1 MHMNRRTF
9 LAKASQKKSRSR
21 KSILPADLKQ
31 IEVVN
36 KFANKVLP
44 QVARTTAG
52 LEPYTGTWGFDQAS
66 HLLRRT
72 MFGIKKSDVQS
83 MLSFSMNQVV
93 AQLLAD
99 IPLPLP
105 PVNTNTLDIDV
116 PIGQTWV
123 NSPKTDSNGYNPNS
137 SRIQSMKSWWIGLM
151 LNQGI
156 SLREKMTLF
165 WHNHFVSETNIVSD
179 ARFSYKQNNLFRQ
192 YAFGNFKNLTKAVTI
207 DGAMLRYLNGNTNTR
222 TNPNENYARELQE
235 LFTIGKGPE
244 IAPGN
249 YTNYTEADVQAA
261 AKILTGWRDDG
272 TAITSYFTSS
282 LHDTSNKQFSA
293 DYGNTIIAGQIGTA
307 GANEIDDF
315 LTMIFAQQE
324 TAKFICRKLYRYF
337 VYYVIDTTTEAN
349 VIVPLANILRSNN
362 YEIKPVL
369 DTLFKSAHFYDPV
382 NIGCIIKNPIEDC
395 VGLCRQF
402 SIPFPDSTNVA
413 TQYANWNYIRTQA
426 ANMQMDIGDPPNV
439 AGWPAYYQIPQYY
452 ELWINSD
459 TLPRR
464 NQLSDTLINSGH
476 TTSGFKLI
484 IDPIAFVNQVSNPA
498 DPNII
503 IAEFVQILFPI
514 AITANQTA
522 FLKETLIP
530 GLPDYEWA
538 IEWNSYLLDPTNQT
552 KLTAVKTKL
561 QALIGFMMDMA
572 EYQLQ

>member
-9 LAKASQKKSRSR
+9 LARTSQKKSRNR
-21 KSILPADLKQ
+21 ELIQPIDLKQ
-31 IEVVN
+31 TEAVN
-36 KFANKVLP
+36 KFANKELP
-44 QVARTTAG
+44 KVARTMAG
-52 LEPYTGTWGFDQAS
+52 LEPYTGTWGFDQAA

-72 MFGIKKSDVQS
+72 MFGVKKSDVQGILP
-83 MLSFSMNQVV
+83 LSINQVV
-93 AQLLAD
+93 SQLLAD
-99 IPLPLP
+99 LTLPNP
-105 PVNTNTLDIDV
+105 PVNTNSLDIDV

-123 NSPKTDSNGYNPNS
+123 TAAKTDSNGYNPNS

-151 LNQGI
+151 LGQGI

-165 WHNHFVSETNIVSD
+165 WHNHFVSETNVVSD
-179 ARFSYKQNNLFRQ
+179 ARFSYKQNDLFRR
-192 YAFGNFKNLTKAVTI
+192 YAFGNFKDLTKQVTI

-222 TNPNENYARELQE
+222 TSPNENYARELQE
-235 LFTIGKGPE
+235 LFTIGKGQE

-249 YTNYTEADVQAA
+249 YTNYTEDDVKAA
-261 AKILTGWRDDG
+261 ARVLTGWRDDG
-272 TAITSYFTSS
+272 TLITSYFTASR
-282 LHDTSNKQFSA
+282 HDTTNKQFSA
-293 DYGNTIIAGQIGTA
+293 DYGNTVITGQAGAG

-315 LTMIFAQQE
+315 LSMIFGQQE

-337 VYYVIDTTTEAN
+337 VYYVIDSTAESN
-349 VIVPLANILRSNN
+349 IIVPMANALRSNN

-369 DTLFKSAHFYDPV
+369 DLLFKSAHFFDPV
-382 NIGCIIKNPIEDC
+382 NMGCIIKNPIESC

-402 SIPFPDSTNVA
+402 SIPFPDSTDVA
-413 TQYANWNYIRTQA
+413 KQYANWNYIRTQA
-426 ANMQMDIGDPPNV
+426 ATMQLALGDPPNV

-464 NQLSDTLINSGH
+464 NQFSDTLIANGK

-484 IDPIAFVNQVSNPA
+484 IDPIAFVNQVSNPS
-498 DPNII
+498 DPNVV
-503 IAEFVQILFPI
+503 IAEFAQVMFPM
-514 AITANQTA
+514 AITANQSA

-530 GLPDYEWA
+530 GLPDYEWT
-538 IEWNSYLLDPTNQT
+538 IEWNTYLADPTNQS
-552 KLTAVKTKL
+552 KLTAVKSKL